1 MDKKIDIHLHLSER
15 AIPEGLGMKISSW
28 TEMLPHLDALG
39 IGMGIVMSSG
49 EKQAVFGSNASCRK
63 IAEQYP
69 DRYAWMCMLDET
81 EPETVYERLKKYRS
95 EGAVG
100 VGELTVNRRMD
111 HPFLEAVFQAAEALG
126 LPVLFH
132 MSPEEG
138 FQYGVVDEPGLPLL
152 ERTLQK
158 YPDLILIGHSQP
170 FWHEISGDA
179 GASRE
184 DRYEWGKGPVTPGG
198 RLGQLFEAY
207 PNLYGDLSANSG
219 GCAVMRD
226 ETFGLA
232 FLETWKDRLMFG
244 TDMVNVDME
253 FPLGSWLDQ
262 KAAEGA
268 LSLAAYQAVVSGN
281 AERIFRLC
289 GNRDRESEG
298 RSAAAEAEEPSG
310 KIIEEKTMKGD
321 QGWRK

>member
-1 MDKKIDIHLHLSER
+1 MEKKIDIHLHLSER
-15 AIPEGLGMKISSW
+15 PIPDGLGMKISSGA
-28 TEMLPHLDALG
+28 EMLPHLDELG
-39 IGMGIVMSSG
+39 IGFGIIMSSG
-49 EKQAVFGSNASCRK
+49 ETQAMFGSNASCRR

-69 DRYAWMCMLDET
+69 DRYAWMCGLDET
-81 EPETVYERLKKYRS
+81 EPETVYERLKQYRE

-100 VGELTVNRRMD
+100 VGELAVNHRLD

-152 ERTLQK
+152 ERALNK
-158 YPDLILIGHSQP
+158 YPKLIFIGHSQP

-179 GASRE
+179 GKSRE
-184 DRYEWGKGPVTPGG
+184 ERYEWGKGPVTPGG
-198 RLGQLFEAY
+198 RLGQLFEKY

-219 GCAVMRD
+219 GCAMMRD
-226 ETFGLA
+226 EAFGLA
-232 FLETWKDRLMFG
+232 FLEAWKDRLMFG

-253 FPLGSWLDQ
+253 FPLGGWLDQ
-262 KAAEGA
+262 KVEEGA
-268 LSLAAYQAVVSGN
+268 LSFAACQAIVSGN
-281 AERIFRLC
+281 AKRIFGL
-289 GNRDRESEG
+289 G
-298 RSAAAEAEEPSG
+298 RKLAVNA
-310 KIIEEKTMKGD
+310 EEKTDEKTEEEMVKGD

>member
-1 MDKKIDIHLHLSER
+1 MEKKIDIHLHLSER
-15 AIPEGLGMKISSW
+15 PIPDGLGMKISSGA
-28 TEMLPHLDALG
+28 EMLPHLDELG
-39 IGMGIVMSSG
+39 IGFGIIMSSG
-49 EKQAVFGSNASCRK
+49 ETQAMFGSNASCRR

-69 DRYAWMCMLDET
+69 DRYAWMCGLDET
-81 EPETVYERLKKYRS
+81 EPETVYERLKQYRE

-100 VGELTVNRRMD
+100 VGELAVNHRLD

-152 ERTLQK
+152 ERALIK
-158 YPDLILIGHSQP
+158 YPKLIFIGHSQP

-179 GASRE
+179 GKSRE
-184 DRYEWGKGPVTPGG
+184 ERYEWGKGPVTPGG
-198 RLGQLFEAY
+198 RLGQLFEKY

-219 GCAVMRD
+219 GCAMMRD
-226 ETFGLA
+226 EAFGLA
-232 FLETWKDRLMFG
+232 FLEAWKDRLMFG

-253 FPLGSWLDQ
+253 FPLGGWLDQ
-262 KAAEGA
+262 KVEEGA
-268 LSLAAYQAVVSGN
+268 LSFAACQAIVSGN
-281 AERIFRLC
+281 AKRIFGL
-289 GNRDRESEG
+289 G
-298 RSAAAEAEEPSG
+298 RKLAVNA
-310 KIIEEKTMKGD
+310 EEKTDEKTEEKMVKGD

>member
-1 MDKKIDIHLHLSER
+1 MEKKIDIHLHLSER
-15 AIPEGLGMKISSW
+15 PIPDGLGMKISSGA
-28 TEMLPHLDALG
+28 EMLPHLDELG
-39 IGMGIVMSSG
+39 IGFGIIMSSG
-49 EKQAVFGSNASCRK
+49 EKQAMFGSNASCRR

-69 DRYAWMCMLDET
+69 DRYAWMCGLDET
-81 EPETVYERLKKYRS
+81 EPETVYERLKQYRE

-100 VGELTVNRRMD
+100 VGELAVNHRLD

-152 ERTLQK
+152 ERALIK
-158 YPDLILIGHSQP
+158 YPKLIFIGHSQP

-179 GASRE
+179 GKSRE
-184 DRYEWGKGPVTPGG
+184 ERYEWGKGPVTPGG
-198 RLGQLFEAY
+198 RLGQLFEKY

-219 GCAVMRD
+219 GCAMMRD
-226 ETFGLA
+226 EAFGLA
-232 FLETWKDRLMFG
+232 FLEAWKDRLMFG

-253 FPLGSWLDQ
+253 FPLGGWLDQ
-262 KAAEGA
+262 KVEEGA
-268 LSLAAYQAVVSGN
+268 LSFTACQAIVSGN
-281 AERIFRLC
+281 AKRIFGL
-289 GNRDRESEG
+289 G
-298 RSAAAEAEEPSG
+298 RKLAVNA
-310 KIIEEKTMKGD
+310 EEKTDEKTEEKMVKGD

>member
-1 MDKKIDIHLHLSER
+1 MEKKIDIHLHLSER
-15 AIPEGLGMKISSW
+15 PIPDGLGMKISSGA
-28 TEMLPHLDALG
+28 EMLPHLDELG
-39 IGMGIVMSSG
+39 IGFGIIMSSG
-49 EKQAVFGSNASCRK
+49 EKQAMFGSNASCRR

-69 DRYAWMCMLDET
+69 DRYAWMCGLDEM
-81 EPETVYERLKKYRS
+81 EPETVYERLKQYRE

-100 VGELTVNRRMD
+100 VGELAVNHRLD

-152 ERTLQK
+152 ERALNK
-158 YPDLILIGHSQP
+158 YPKLIFIGHSQP

-179 GASRE
+179 GKSRE
-184 DRYEWGKGPVTPGG
+184 ERYEWGKGPVTPGG
-198 RLGQLFEAY
+198 RLGQLFEKY

-219 GCAVMRD
+219 GCAMMRD
-226 ETFGLA
+226 EVFGLA
-232 FLETWKDRLMFG
+232 FLEAWKDRLMFG

-253 FPLGSWLDQ
+253 FPLGGWLDQ
-262 KAAEGA
+262 KVEEGA
-268 LSLAAYQAVVSGN
+268 LSFTACQAIVSGN
-281 AERIFRLC
+281 AKRIFGL
-289 GNRDRESEG
+289 G
-298 RSAAAEAEEPSG
+298 RKLAVNA
-310 KIIEEKTMKGD
+310 EEKTDEKTEEKMVKGD

>member
-1 MDKKIDIHLHLSER
+1 MEKKIDIHLHLSER
-15 AIPEGLGMKISSW
+15 PIPDGLGMKISSGA
-28 TEMLPHLDALG
+28 EMLPHLDELG
-39 IGMGIVMSSG
+39 IGFGIIMSSG
-49 EKQAVFGSNASCRK
+49 ETQAMFGSNASCRR

-69 DRYAWMCMLDET
+69 DRYAWMCGLDET
-81 EPETVYERLKKYRS
+81 EPETVYERLKQYRE

-100 VGELTVNRRMD
+100 VGELAVNHRLD

-152 ERTLQK
+152 ERALNK
-158 YPDLILIGHSQP
+158 YPKLIFIGHSQP

-179 GASRE
+179 GKSRE
-184 DRYEWGKGPVTPGG
+184 ERYEWGKGPVTPGG
-198 RLGQLFEAY
+198 RLGQLFEKY

-219 GCAVMRD
+219 GCAMMRD
-226 ETFGLA
+226 EAFGLA
-232 FLETWKDRLMFG
+232 FLEAWKDRLMFG

-253 FPLGSWLDQ
+253 FPLGGWLDQ
-262 KAAEGA
+262 KVEEGA
-268 LSLAAYQAVVSGN
+268 LSFAACQAIVSGN
-281 AERIFRLC
+281 AKRIFGL
-289 GNRDRESEG
+289 G
-298 RSAAAEAEEPSG
+298 RKLAVNA
-310 KIIEEKTMKGD
+310 EEKTDEKTEEKMVKGD

>member
-1 MDKKIDIHLHLSER
+1 MEKKIDIHLHLSER
-15 AIPEGLGMKISSW
+15 PIPDGLGMKISSGA
-28 TEMLPHLDALG
+28 EMLPHLDELG
-39 IGMGIVMSSG
+39 IGFGIIMSSG
-49 EKQAVFGSNASCRK
+49 ETQAMFGSNASCRR

-69 DRYAWMCMLDET
+69 DRYAWMCGLDEM
-81 EPETVYERLKKYRS
+81 EPETVYERLKQYRE

-100 VGELTVNRRMD
+100 VGELAVNHRLD

-152 ERTLQK
+152 ERALNK
-158 YPDLILIGHSQP
+158 YPKLIFIGHSQP

-179 GASRE
+179 GKSRE
-184 DRYEWGKGPVTPGG
+184 ERYEWGKGPVTPGG
-198 RLGQLFEAY
+198 RLGQLFEKY

-219 GCAVMRD
+219 GCAMMRD
-226 ETFGLA
+226 EVFGLA
-232 FLETWKDRLMFG
+232 FLEAWKDRLMFG

-253 FPLGSWLDQ
+253 FPLGGWLDQ
-262 KAAEGA
+262 KVEEGA
-268 LSLAAYQAVVSGN
+268 LSFTACQAIVSGN
-281 AERIFRLC
+281 AKRIFGL
-289 GNRDRESEG
+289 G
-298 RSAAAEAEEPSG
+298 RKLAVNA
-310 KIIEEKTMKGD
+310 EEKTDEKTEEKMVKGD